1 MQRSVASTCKK
12 WAVHFPAP
20 RTPSVARAPR
30 WAVLITSRRRVRF
43 LRPSLNSG
51 SDPDGKALSL
61 KILGISGFEGS
72 IPFKRAHWP
81 NLDEREYRISQG
93 HDSAAALVVDGT
105 VVAAVAEERI
115 SRRKHTGAF
124 PRGAIA
130 YCLAEAGLGIED
142 IDELAHGFDYAPY
155 RSVYGVDPVSRDLYR
170 EVYSRNALLALV
182 ARDVPGFP
190 AERVHHVGH
199 HLAHA
204 ASAYYTSG
212 WDECL
217 VVVID
222 GMGEVQSVTVYH
234 AHAGRLDRIAQIP
247 AHDSIGVL
255 YSLVTLHL
263 GFDFNADEY
272 KIMGLAPYGDPERFR
287 RFFENVVE
295 LEPDGGIRIPLLR
308 ANRTREE
315 REHYLATRAQLAEHL
330 VPARR
335 PDEEITDVHRDVAA
349 ALQACLDRTMLHLCG
364 HFAAETGQRRLALAG
379 GVALNCTANGKLLC
393 SGTFDEIYVQP
404 AAGDD
409 GTALGAAL
417 HRSAAAGEIRNVR
430 LAVPFLGPR
439 YASADIDAAL
449 AQYRDRVQVER
460 FGTLAEACAE
470 AARLIGA
477 GRVVAW
483 YRGRMEFGPRALGHR
498 SILADPGHP
507 EMRDRINAMVKMREV
522 FRPFA
527 PAVSIEEVDRWFE
540 VGPDTELPFMIMTVN
555 VREEYRDQLPAI
567 THVNGSARVQTVG
580 AQDNGEFHELLRA
593 VGKTTGREMVL
604 NTSFNIKGQP
614 IVNTPREA
622 IDTFLGTGIEFLFL
636 ENQLVSRRSG

>member
-222 GMGEVQSVTVYH
+222 GMGRSRVRRCTTRTTVRWS
-234 AHAGRLDRIAQIP
+234 G
-247 AHDSIGVL
+247 SI
-255 YSLVTLHL
+255 
-263 GFDFNADEY
+263 
-272 KIMGLAPYGDPERFR
+272 K
-287 RFFENVVE
+287 
-295 LEPDGGIRIPLLR
+295 
-308 ANRTREE
+308 
-315 REHYLATRAQLAEHL
+315 
-330 VPARR
+330 
-335 PDEEITDVHRDVAA
+335 
-349 ALQACLDRTMLHLCG
+349 
-364 HFAAETGQRRLALAG
+364 
-379 GVALNCTANGKLLC
+379 
-393 SGTFDEIYVQP
+393 
-404 AAGDD
+404 
-409 GTALGAAL
+409 
-417 HRSAAAGEIRNVR
+417 
-430 LAVPFLGPR
+430 
-439 YASADIDAAL
+439 
-449 AQYRDRVQVER
+449 
-460 FGTLAEACAE
+460 
-470 AARLIGA
+470 
-477 GRVVAW
+477 
-483 YRGRMEFGPRALGHR
+483 
-498 SILADPGHP
+498 
-507 EMRDRINAMVKMREV
+507 
-522 FRPFA
+522 
-527 PAVSIEEVDRWFE
+527 
-540 VGPDTELPFMIMTVN
+540 
-555 VREEYRDQLPAI
+555 
-567 THVNGSARVQTVG
+567 
-580 AQDNGEFHELLRA
+580 
-593 VGKTTGREMVL
+593 
-604 NTSFNIKGQP
+604 
-614 IVNTPREA
+614 
-622 IDTFLGTGIEFLFL
+622 
-636 ENQLVSRRSG
+636 SRRGTRSGSCTRSSRCTSASISMRTSTRSWGSLHMETRSGSDRSSTGP

>member
-212 WDECL
+212 WDERL

-287 RFFENVVE
+287 RFFEGTVA
-295 LEPDGGIRIPLLR
+295 LQDDGSIRIPLLGM
-308 ANRTREE
+308 NRTRGE
-315 REHYLATRAQLAEHL
+315 RENYLVTRAQLAEHL

-364 HFAAETGQRRLALAG
+364 KFGEATGLRRLALAG
-379 GVALNCTANGKLLC
+379 GVALNCTANGHLLR
-393 SGTFDEIYVQP
+393 SGLFDEIYVQP

-417 HRSAAAGEIRNVR
+417 YRAAQAGEVRNER
-430 LAVPFLGPR
+430 FPVPFLGP
-439 YASADIDAAL
+439 SHTMIEV
-449 AQYRDRVQVER
+449 DR
-460 FGTLAEACAE
+460 GLAERESEIEVTRFATFAE
-470 AARLIGA
+470 CCDAAARLIA
-477 GRVVAW
+477 QGRVIAW
-483 YRGRMEFGPRALGHR
+483 YRGRMEFGPRALGNR

-507 EMRDRINAMVKMREV
+507 EMRDRINAMVKKREA

-527 PAVSIEEVDRWFE
+527 PAVD
-540 VGPDTELPFMIMTVN
+540 G
-555 VREEYRDQLPAI
+555 
-567 THVNGSARVQTVG
+567 
-580 AQDNGEFHELLRA
+580 
-593 VGKTTGREMVL
+593 
-604 NTSFNIKGQP
+604 
-614 IVNTPREA
+614 
-622 IDTFLGTGIEFLFL
+622 
-636 ENQLVSRRSG
+636 

>member
-1 MQRSVASTCKK
+1 V
-12 WAVHFPAP
+12 
-20 RTPSVARAPR
+20 
-30 WAVLITSRRRVRF
+30 
-43 LRPSLNSG
+43 
-51 SDPDGKALSL
+51 

-93 HDSAAALVVDGT
+93 HDSAAVLVVDGA
-105 VVAAVAEERI
+105 VVAGVAEERI
-115 SRRKHTGAF
+115 SRRKHTGDF

-130 YCLAEAGLGIED
+130 YCLAAAGLGLQD
-142 IDELAHGFDYAPY
+142 IDEIAHGFDYAPY
-155 RSVYGVDPVSRDLYR
+155 RSVYAVDPVSRELYR
-170 EVYSRNALLALV
+170 EVYSRDALLALV
-182 ARDVPGFP
+182 TRDFPGFP

-222 GMGEVQSVTVYH
+222 GMGEVASATVYQ

-287 RFFENVVE
+287 HFFENVVE
-295 LEPDGGIRIPLLR
+295 LEPGGIRIPLLR

-315 REHYLATRAQLAEHL
+315 REHYLATRAHLTEHL
-330 VPARR
+330 VAARR

-364 HFAAETGQRRLALAG
+364 HFAAETGERRLALAG

-430 LAVPFLGPR
+430 LAVPFLGPG
-439 YASADIDAAL
+439 YAPADIDAAL

-470 AARLIGA
+470 AARLIAA

-507 EMRDRINAMVKMREV
+507 EMRDRINAMVKMREA

-540 VGPDTELPFMIMTVN
+540 VGPNTALPFMIMTVN

-567 THVNGSARVQTVG
+567 THVNGSARVQTV
-580 AQDNGEFHELLRA
+580 AAADNREFHELLKA

-604 NTSFNIKGQP
+604 NTSFNVKGQP

-622 IDTFLGTGIEFLFL
+622 LDTFLGTGIEFLFL
-636 ENQLVSRRSG
+636 ENRLVSRR